1 MAPQESEGLAAG
13 RRSESENIAGALKM
27 SQQEESRWR
36 EILHLPERP
45 LNRVH

>member
-1 MAPQESEGLAAG
+1 MAPQESEGLAARAKIG
-13 RRSESENIAGALKM
+13 KLESIAAALR

-36 EILHLPERP
+36 EILHLPEHP